1 MNTITPKVKISDTVQ
16 LLSKNGIRPSIQR
29 LAVYRYLAE
38 NDIHPTADALY
49 LALAPSIPTLS
60 KTTVYNT
67 LKLLEKKHLV
77 RSIAI
82 ENDELRYD
90 ADISDHWHFKCT
102 KCGNVYDIFSKDTEK
117 TKESALKALPEHF
130 VPQKIEMYMWGLC
143 AHCSRV

>member
-1 MNTITPKVKISDTVQ
+1 MNTITPEIKTIDTVQ

-90 ADISDHWHFKCT
+90 ADISDH
-102 KCGNVYDIFSKDTEK
+102 
-117 TKESALKALPEHF
+117 
-130 VPQKIEMYMWGLC
+130 
-143 AHCSRV
+143 